1 MTSSNAATTMVSP
14 PASDEEAM
22 LLHGY
27 RKMVIGRRFDQQ
39 ATNLAKQGSLAVYPS
54 SSGQEACQVGAV
66 TALRSTDWLFP
77 TYRDSV
83 AVVSRGVGPG
93 EALTLLR
100 GDWHCGYDPKA
111 TRTAP
116 HCTPL
121 ATQAAHA
128 VGLTMAARLNGD
140 DVVAVVLCGD
150 GATSEGDF
158 HEAVN
163 LAAVYDAPVVFLV
176 QNNRYAISVPLAK
189 QTRAEALA
197 AKAAGYG
204 ITGVQIDGNDFGEV
218 HRAVSSAVDA
228 ARAGRGPTLIEALTY
243 RMAPHTN
250 ADDPSRYRDPAEAL
264 AWREKDPVARLASTL
279 RAQDLLDDV
288 AQRAIDE
295 EAAEFAAR
303 TRQEVT
309 RYETPAP
316 AEMFAHVYAR
326 PTPQLMEQARELAE
340 RGIV

>member
-1 MTSSNAATTMVSP
+1 MLASAQEIMSP
-14 PASDEEAM
+14 PRPAHDDGE
-22 LLHGY
+22 LLLRGY
-27 RKMVIGRRFDQQ
+27 RDMVIGRRFDQQ
-39 ATNLAKQGSLAVYPS
+39 ATNLAKQGSLSVYPS
-54 SSGQEACQVGAV
+54 SFGQEACQVGAV
-66 TALRSTDWLFP
+66 TALRRTDWLFP

-83 AVVSRGVGPG
+83 AIVSRGVRPG

-111 TRTAP
+111 TCTAP

-128 VGLTMAARLNGD
+128 VGLTMAARLQGD

-163 LAAVYDAPVVFLV
+163 LAAVYDAPVVFLI

-189 QTRAEALA
+189 QTRAETLA

-204 ITGVQIDGNDFGEV
+204 IVGVQIDGNDFGEV
-218 HRAVSSAVDA
+218 HRTMATAVDA

-250 ADDPSRYRDPAEAL
+250 ADDPSRYRDPAETL
-264 AWREKDPVARLASTL
+264 LWHDRDPITRLAATL
-279 RAQDLLDDV
+279 RTRGLLED
-288 AQRAIDE
+288 ATQLAIEHD
-295 EAAEFAAR
+295 AAAFAAQ
-303 TRQEVT
+303 TRHEVT
-309 RYETPAP
+309 HYEKPAH
-316 AEMFAHVYAR
+316 ADMFAHVYAR
-326 PTPQLMEQARELAE
+326 PTPQLVRQACELTE
-340 RGIV
+340 RGVA